1 MTAPA
6 TPTMPSQT
14 TQRPL
19 GRAIEIILSLAVA
32 AVFLMLWVGV
42 VIALFTDGQI
52 LADAWAWLT
61 GLQPVAAVIAW
72 IALLPIAVGLW
83 AWDADLS
90 PIAMGAVV
98 IGLVAWTL
106 VAAAGVVKAFRRR

>member
-14 TQRPL
+14 SHRPL
-19 GRAIEIILSLAVA
+19 GRAMGMILSLGVA
-32 AVFLMLWVGV
+32 AVFVVLWVGV
-42 VIALFTDGQI
+42 AIALFTDGQI

-83 AWDADLS
+83 AWDADLP
-90 PIAMGAVV
+90 PIVMGAVV
-98 IGLVAWTL
+98 IGLAAWTL
-106 VAAAGVVKAFRRR
+106 VAAAGVVRAFSRR